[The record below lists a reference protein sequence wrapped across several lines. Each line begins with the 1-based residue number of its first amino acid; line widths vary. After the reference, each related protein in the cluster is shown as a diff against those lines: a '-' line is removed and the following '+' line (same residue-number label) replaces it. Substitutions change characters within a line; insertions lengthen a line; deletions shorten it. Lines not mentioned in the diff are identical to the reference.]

1 MPYFE
6 PQFLDFFKELA
17 ANNHKNWFDE
27 NRKTYEIYVKNPFS
41 VFIQDLIDTLR
52 NKGIEI
58 SPEAKNAIFRINRD
72 IRFSKD
78 KTPYKLFSSALISET
93 GKKDNSLPGF
103 YLEFNPEKI
112 AVFGGMYMPNKDQ
125 IYKIRTYI
133 AQNLEQF
140 SNIIQDPIF
149 VQKYGTIQG
158 ESQVRIAKEFK
169 EVVTKQPLLIQKQ
182 WYIEAN
188 LDPEIIL
195 DDHFLSLI
203 IELFEVAMP
212 LHLFMKKALE

>member
-125 IYKIRTYI
+125 IFKIRTYI

>member
-27 NRKTYEIYVKNPFS
+27 NRKTYETYVKNPFL
-41 VFIQDLIDTLR
+41 VFIQDLIDALR
-52 NKGIEI
+52 KKGIEI
-58 SPEAKNAIFRINRD
+58 SPEAKNAIYRINRD
-72 IRFSKD
+72 VRFSKD
-78 KTPYKLFSSALISET
+78 KTPYKLFASALISET

-103 YLEFNPEKI
+103 YVEFNPEKI
-112 AVFGGMYMPNKDQ
+112 AVFAGIYMPDKDQ
-125 IYKIRTYI
+125 IFKIRTYI

-140 SNIIQDPIF
+140 SAIIYDPKF
-149 VQKYGTIQG
+149 VQQYGTIQG

-169 EVVTKQPLLIQKQ
+169 EAAAIQPLLIQKQ

-188 LDPEIIL
+188 LEPEIIL
-195 DDHFLSLI
+195 DDQFLSII
-203 IELFEVAMP
+203 IELFELAMP
-212 LHLFMKKALE
+212 LHLFMKEALE